1 MKKWISLALIAVM
14 VILAA
19 GCQSEE
25 KKVVIASKPMAESY
39 IVAEMMGQLIEANSD
54 IKVEYKMG
62 IGGGTSNIQPAM
74 EAGEIDMY
82 PEYTGTGW
90 LFVLKNDLV
99 TDPEALYEGV
109 KSQYQEKFN
118 FIWLDRYGFNNTYAL
133 AIDKSKADSMGINSF
148 SDLAAQSGSLV
159 LGSEYDFYER
169 EDGFPG
175 LVAAYGFNF
184 KETKELDIGLK
195 YKAIGEG
202 QVDVINNFSTDGL
215 LAEYDLK
222 VLKDDKNFF
231 PAYEAATVIR
241 QETLDKYPE
250 LEAIL
255 NQLAGLISDEE
266 MQQMNYYVEKEN
278 RDAGDVA
285 AEFLKAKGLLASDD
299 RVS

>member
-1 MKKWISLALIAVM
+1 MKKWSSLALIV
-14 VILAA
+14 VLVFLAA
-19 GCQSEE
+19 GCQTED

-39 IVAEMMGQLIEANSD
+39 IIAEMMGQLIEANSD

-74 EAGEIDMY
+74 EAGDIDMY

-109 KSQYQEKFN
+109 KSQYQEKYN
-118 FIWLDRYGFNNTYAL
+118 FTWLDRYGFNDTYAL
-133 AIDKSKADSMGINSF
+133 AIDKSKADSMGINTF
-148 SDLAAQSGSLV
+148 SDLAAQSAGLV

-169 EDGFPG
+169 EDGYPG
-175 LVAAYGFNF
+175 LVTAYGFNF

-222 VLKDDKNFF
+222 VLKDDKGFF

-255 NQLAGLISDEE
+255 NQLAGQISDEE

-285 AEFLKAKGLLASDD
+285 AEFLKAKGLL
-299 RVS
+299 

>member
-118 FIWLDRYGFNNTYAL
+118 FIWLDRFGFNNTYAL

-285 AEFLKAKGLLASDD
+285 AEFLKAKGLLASND
-299 RVS
+299 